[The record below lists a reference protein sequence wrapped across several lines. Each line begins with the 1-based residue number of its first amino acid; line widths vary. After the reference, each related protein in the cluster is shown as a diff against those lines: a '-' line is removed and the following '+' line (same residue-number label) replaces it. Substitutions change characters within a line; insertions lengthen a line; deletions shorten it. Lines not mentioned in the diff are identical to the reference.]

1 MEEQEDSHAKPM
13 SIPPQTRPCP
23 VPLASASLIAMAL
36 PALWSCNPG
45 ATPNPSPAHPVGTAP
60 APAAAPAAPRPA
72 SASAPTPPAPR
83 SRADEPNTLH
93 GVYTAQQ
100 ADRGLQVYRQICSEC
115 HETADWTDQAF
126 LDRWE
131 EASIFRLWYWIY
143 ERMPHGNPGS
153 LTRAQVTDALT
164 YIFRLNGLPPGDL
177 ELGSDDDSLDDYW
190 IFWSDPVPEA
200 RD

>member
-1 MEEQEDSHAKPM
+1 MAESNRWKEQEDPHATPMRIPSHSCP
-13 SIPPQTRPCP
+13 RPSS
-23 VPLASASLIAMAL
+23 VASASLVAMAL

-45 ATPNPSPAHPVGTAP
+45 ATPDPAP
-60 APAAAPAAPRPA
+60 APPA
-72 SASAPTPPAPR
+72 STAFATAAAPR
-83 SRADEPNTLH
+83 SRAEEPNTLH
-93 GVYTAQQ
+93 GVYTEQQ

-143 ERMPHGNPGS
+143 ERMPHGNPGT

-164 YIFRLNGLPPGDL
+164 YIFRLNGLPPGDF

-190 IFWSDPVPEA
+190 IFWSDPG
-200 RD
+200 